1 MAIDIPRPNITATT
15 EAGRLEQVRS
25 YLYQMAEQLNYALN
39 TVETKMETVVLETS
53 KQVSSDPTPEETL
66 KNFSSIKALIIKS
79 ADIVDE
85 YYDKIS
91 KRLEGMYVASG
102 VFGEFKEDTS
112 ATLEAN
118 SKSIGTVFEN
128 LQQITSALEDIQ
140 DQYSDTKAYIRAGV
154 LYEDEYPIYGIEIG
168 QTTTANGE
176 EVFNKFAR
184 FSAEKLSFF
193 NAYGQEM
200 GYISDSTLYI
210 THARFGGDIYHGGY
224 KIDSSDGIAYIWEE
238 GE

>member
-1 MAIDIPRPNITATT
+1 MAIDIPRPNINATT

-25 YLYQMAEQLNYALN
+25 YLYQMAEQLNFALN
-39 TVETKMETVVLETS
+39 TVESKMETVVLETP
-53 KQVSSDPTPEETL
+53 KQTSSDPTPEEAL

-79 ADIVDE
+79 ADIVDK
-85 YYDKIS
+85 YYEEIS
-91 KRLEGMYVASG
+91 KRLEGMYVATSD
-102 VFGEFKEDTS
+102 FGEFKEDTS
-112 ATLEAN
+112 ATLTATSDKVEAAFTN
-118 SKSIGTVFEN
+118 I
-128 LQQITSALEDIQ
+128 QQITSAVEDIQ
-140 DQYSDTKAYIRAGV
+140 NQYTDTSAYIRAGV
-154 LYEDEYPIYGIEIG
+154 LYEDEFPIYGIEVG

-184 FSAEKLSFF
+184 FSSEKLSFY

-200 GYISDSTLYI
+200 GYFSDSTLYI

-224 KIDSSDGIAYIWEE
+224 RIDSSDGIAYIWEE

>member
-1 MAIDIPRPNITATT
+1 MAIDIPRPNINATT

-25 YLYQMAEQLNYALN
+25 YLYQMAEQLNFALN
-39 TVETKMETVVLETS
+39 SVENKMETVVLETS
-53 KQVSSDPTPEETL
+53 KQSSGDPTPEETL

-79 ADIVDE
+79 ADIVDK
-85 YYDKIS
+85 YYEEIS
-91 KRLEGMYVASG
+91 KRLEGMYVAESE
-102 VFGEFKEDTS
+102 FGTYKEDTS
-112 ATLEAN
+112 AILKATSDKVEAAFSN
-118 SKSIGTVFEN
+118 I
-128 LQQITSALEDIQ
+128 QQIISAVENIQ
-140 DQYSDTKAYIRAGV
+140 NQYTYTNAYIRAGV
-154 LYEDEYPIYGIEIG
+154 LYEDEYPIYGIEVG

-184 FSAEKLSFF
+184 FSAEKLSFY

-200 GYISDSTLYI
+200 GYFSDSTLYI

-224 KIDSSDGIAYIWEE
+224 RIDSSDGLAYIWEE

>member
-53 KQVSSDPTPEETL
+53 RQVSSDPTPEETL

-85 YYDKIS
+85 YYEKIN

-102 VFGEFKEDTS
+102 VFGEFREDTS

-118 SKSIGTVFEN
+118 SKNIGVAFEN
-128 LQQITSALEDIQ
+128 IQQITSAVENIQ
-140 DQYSDTKAYIRAGV
+140 NQYRDTTAYIRAGE
-154 LYEDEYPIYGIEIG
+154 LYDSTYGIEVG
-168 QTTTANGE
+168 QTTTENGE
-176 EVFNKFAR
+176 VIFKKFAR
-184 FSAEKLSFF
+184 FSSDKLAFY

-224 KIDSSDGIAYIWEE
+224 RIDSSDGIAYIWEE

>member
-15 EAGRLEQVRS
+15 EAGGLEQVRS

-91 KRLEGMYVASG
+91 KRLEGKYVASG
-102 VFGEFKEDTS
+102 DFGEFKENTS

>member
-1 MAIDIPRPNITATT
+1 MAIDIPRPNINATT

-25 YLYQMAEQLNYALN
+25 YLYQMAEQLNFALN
-39 TVETKMETVVLETS
+39 TVETRMETAVLETS
-53 KQVSSDPTPEETL
+53 KQTSSDPTPEEAL

-91 KRLEGMYVASG
+91 KRLEGKYVASSE
-102 VFGEFKEDTS
+102 FGAFEQHTTANFDATS
-112 ATLEAN
+112 ER
-118 SKSIGTVFEN
+118 VN
-128 LQQITSALEDIQ
+128 LAFTNMQQITSDLDDIR
-140 DQYSDTKAYIRAGV
+140 DQYTDTSAYIRAGV
-154 LYEDEYPIYGIEIG
+154 LYENEYPIYGIEVG

-184 FSAEKLSFF
+184 FSAEKLSFY

-200 GYISDSTLYI
+200 GYLSDSTLYI

-224 KIDSSDGIAYIWEE
+224 RIDSSDGIAYIWEE

>member
-79 ADIVDE
+79 ADIVDK
-85 YYDKIS
+85 YYEEIS
-91 KRLEGMYVASG
+91 KRLEGMYVATSD
-102 VFGEFKEDTS
+102 FGKFEEDTS

-118 SKSIGTVFEN
+118 SKNISVAFTNI
-128 LQQITSALEDIQ
+128 QQITSSVEDIQ
-140 DQYSDTKAYIRAGV
+140 NQYRDTTAYIRAGE
-154 LYEDEYPIYGIEIG
+154 LYDGTYGIEVG
-168 QTTTANGE
+168 QTSIENGE
-176 EVFNKFAR
+176 ETFKKFAR
-184 FSAEKLSFF
+184 FSSDKLAFY
-193 NAYGQEM
+193 NGHGQEM

-224 KIDSSDGIAYIWEE
+224 RIDSSDGIAYIWEE

>member
-53 KQVSSDPTPEETL
+53 RQVSSDPTPEETL

-85 YYDKIS
+85 YYEKIS

-102 VFGEFKEDTS
+102 VFGEFREDTS

-118 SKSIGTVFEN
+118 SKSIGVAFEN
-128 LQQITSALEDIQ
+128 LQQINSAVEGIQ
-140 DQYSDTKAYIRAGV
+140 NQYRDTKAYIRAGE
-154 LYEDEYPIYGIEIG
+154 LNEATYGIEVG
-168 QTTTANGE
+168 QTITENGT
-176 EVFNKFAR
+176 EVFKKFAR
-184 FSAEKLSFF
+184 FSSDKLAFYNS
-193 NAYGQEM
+193 NGDEM

-210 THARFGGDIYHGGY
+210 TNARFGGYIHHGGY
-224 KIDSSDGIAYIWEE
+224 RIDPFDGIAYIWEE